1 MLSILNAIFAALLAL
16 MLNLKIKRLNYIFIC
31 FCSVIFL
38 VRCVSSASNKKV
50 KITTDTAIEKAQQF
64 LIEQGYTNLP
74 ASINKFKFEKGE
86 FASDT
91 SKILGYRKN
100 TVNKQAFAVKQHGT
114 SITIGFEYINKE
126 NNIGRAVTMDTLG
139 INIIMQTKEV
149 RLDWF
154 LEED

>member
-1 MLSILNAIFAALLAL
+1 M
-16 MLNLKIKRLNYIFIC
+16 KIVCHKFIC
-31 FCSVIFL
+31 FCCIIFF
-38 VRCVSSASNKKV
+38 VGCVNSASSKKEKVTNKE
-50 KITTDTAIEKAQQF
+50 AIQKAQQF

-100 TVNKQAFAVKQHGT
+100 TVNKQAFAAKQHGT
-114 SITIGFEYINKE
+114 SITVGFEYINKE
-126 NNIGRAVTMDTLG
+126 NNIGRAVTMDTMG

>member
-1 MLSILNAIFAALLAL
+1 
-16 MLNLKIKRLNYIFIC
+16 MLNLKIKRIIYFIAS
-31 FCSVIFL
+31 FCSIVFL
-38 VRCVSSASNKKV
+38 VRCVSHTPDKKT
-50 KITTDTAIEKAQQF
+50 KITEDVAIEKAQQF

-74 ASINKFKFEKGE
+74 PSVNKFKFEKGE
-86 FASDT
+86 FATDT
-91 SKILGYRKN
+91 SKILSYRKN
-100 TVNKQAFAVKQHGT
+100 TVKKQPFEIKQHGA
-114 SITIGFEYINKE
+114 SITVGFEYINKE

>member
-1 MLSILNAIFAALLAL
+1 
-16 MLNLKIKRLNYIFIC
+16 MLNLKIKRLNYILIC
-31 FCSVIFL
+31 ICSLIFW
-38 VRCVSSASNKKV
+38 VRCASPASSKKE
-50 KITTDTAIEKAQQF
+50 KISSEQAIDIAQQF

-74 ASINKFKFEKGE
+74 PALNKFKFEKGE

-91 SKILGYRKN
+91 SKILSYRKN
-100 TVNKQAFAVKQHGT
+100 TIVKKPFEVKYHNGSVT
-114 SITIGFEYINKE
+114 VGFEYVNKE

-139 INIIMQTKEV
+139 ANTIMQTKEV